1 MISALVIGGDK
12 FSGKPGD
19 WADIKTEIVS
29 AIETASYSYFTKM
42 GAHLFSA
49 DGSGDHGHVED
60 CNRFA
65 IHTQAWSSLRVEG
78 LRSNWNE
85 PRDPAASMADPTLW
99 QAMLSNGAR

>member
-1 MISALVIGGDK
+1 MISAMVIGGDK

-78 LRSNWNE
+78 LRSN
-85 PRDPAASMADPTLW
+85 S
-99 QAMLSNGAR
+99 G